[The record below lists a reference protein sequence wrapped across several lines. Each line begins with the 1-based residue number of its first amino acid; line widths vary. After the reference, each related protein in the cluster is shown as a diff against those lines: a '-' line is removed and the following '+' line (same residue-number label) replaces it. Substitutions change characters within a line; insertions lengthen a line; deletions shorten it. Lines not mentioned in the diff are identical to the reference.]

1 MEFNYWCI
9 WLKKSSDAKRT
20 PISTGL
26 DLVHRPITPY
36 HFAWV
41 GSSRVVRQDWGS
53 EKKLIFTQNVS
64 RPVVIECFLH
74 PLFSKHL
81 SGIFLYKKSAFLS
94 VHKTTLQCIFW
105 AEFDMFASQIPTWR
119 IVTRG
124 FFLHRFFARNHHSVS
139 LATPL
144 LPDKYS
150 GVFFVTL
157 SVQCVLFSRPCS
169 QVT

>member
-1 MEFNYWCI
+1 MPNALPF
-9 WLKKSSDAKRT
+9 
-20 PISTGL
+20 
-26 DLVHRPITPY
+26 
-36 HFAWV
+36 
-41 GSSRVVRQDWGS
+41 RQDWIWFIGPLHRIILHGLDRAGWFGRIEDRKRS
-53 EKKLIFTQNVS
+53 WFSHKMSADLSDVM
-64 RPVVIECFLH
+64 IECFLH

-94 VHKTTLQCIFW
+94 VHKTALQCIFW

-119 IVTRG
+119 IVIRG